1 MNMRRVVKK
10 TLAAL
15 AAVAGLACP
24 ALAAEQPYD
33 VALEY
38 IESDGTQYLDTGLVL
53 SNDVSVSLSF
63 ALVSGTDWYSKVF
76 GSRDAASS
84 RNISCVFQY
93 GGLLVDF
100 NNGDCLTYRAS
111 PEQDAADPW
120 RRMDILISS
129 AVRHVN
135 RHSPPQHLG
144 GNENNNTAVFH
155 TSYTVRIFDIAGPDG
170 TPKNWNKVAGRLYSL
185 TISAGDVPLRDYQP
199 CIKAGVVGLYDR
211 VTRTFLKP
219 EEGNPLIPGPVVVTP
234 PQDVV
239 RDEGAPAFRVLPAV
253 HDVDYIESDG
263 VAYLDTGL
271 KLTSSMSVDIVFSL
285 PAAVEGLS
293 SGIFGSRSSA
303 TSKNIALSSF
313 GSMITV
319 DFSNAGSYDSYRAQC
334 FGYSSGL
341 VYSVHLGADSRVVR
355 VYETGV
361 SQASNTN
368 VWSGA
373 FETPTSAY
381 VFKTGGTDWKTPAAK
396 VYSLVITDGSEVIR
410 DYRPCSSNGIA
421 CLHDRVGGGFLCN
434 ANPNGGVLKAGP
446 AREVPRDESLTV
458 DGTTATGQLELTD
471 LGQGAVAC
479 DIYAVTK
486 QAPDYDY
493 AVAYLE
499 SDGANCID
507 TGLVISNDM
516 EVTIT
521 YAITDFSNG
530 PAGVF
535 GSRSDVNTC
544 NVAIS
549 YADSS
554 RISCDFVSGGSY
566 ETYRVSLHPTTLKK
580 VYTSILSAQKRSLGG
595 YSNDELMPVTG
606 WCTPG
611 TAWIFG
617 TQNAGWR
624 YAKARLYALRIE
636 QGGKT
641 IRDYQPCVKDTVPC
655 LFDRIERTFLY
666 NSGSSGHPFRAGEQL
681 DPSDRDY
688 IDGGWRDGARSGVVT
703 TLVCSANCPTSKL
716 FTIPNLQPGTR
727 YACQFLA
734 VNRTGESRCP
744 AVEGQSYA
752 FTTKG
757 EAATLALSYGLTRSS
772 RLALTVKRTEG
783 TGATRL
789 HAVYGTACAGD
800 DETLWEHDEVVGSFA
815 ADETEVE
822 VKSPRLVPGVNYL
835 RLYTED
841 GAWSQTILVP
851 GTGLGQ
857 KDVCG
862 LMLLLK

>member
-1 MNMRRVVKK
+1 MNVKRVVKK
-10 TLAAL
+10 TLATA
-15 AAVAGLACP
+15 AAVAGLSCP

-38 IESDGTQYLDTGLVL
+38 VESDGKQCLDTGLVL

-63 ALVSGTDWYSKVF
+63 ALVSGTNWFSKVF
-76 GSRDAASS
+76 GGRDAASS

-111 PEQDAADPW
+111 PALDATDPW

-135 RHSPPQHLG
+135 KHSPPQHLG
-144 GNENNNTAVFH
+144 GNKNLNTAVFH
-155 TSYTVRIFDIAGPDG
+155 TSATARIFDIAGSDE
-170 TPKNWNKVAGRLYSL
+170 TLKTWSKAVGRLYSL

-199 CIKAGVVGLYDR
+199 GIKAGVVGLYDR

-234 PQDVV
+234 MQDVF

-271 KLTSSMSVDIVFSL
+271 KLTSSMSVDIVLSL
-285 PAAVEGLS
+285 PDAVAGLS

-303 TSKNIALSSF
+303 SSKNIALSSF
-313 GSMITV
+313 GSTITA
-319 DFSNAGSYDSYRAQC
+319 DFSDTGSYDNYRAQC
-334 FGYSSGL
+334 SSYSSGL
-341 VYSVHLGADSRVVR
+341 VYAVHLGADSRVVR
-355 VYETGV
+355 EYETGV
-361 SQASNTN
+361 SQASKTTL
-368 VWSGA
+368 WSGD

-381 VFKTGGTDWKTPAAK
+381 VFKTGGTTWATPAAR
-396 VYSLVITDGSEVIR
+396 VYSLVIKDGSEAIR

-421 CLHDRVGGGFLCN
+421 CLHDRIGGGFLCN

-446 AREVPRDESLTV
+446 AREVPRDEGLAV

-471 LGQGAVAC
+471 LGQGAGAC

-566 ETYRVSLHPTTLKK
+566 ETYRVTLLPTTLEK

-617 TQNAGWR
+617 TQNVDWR
-624 YAKARLYALRIE
+624 YAKARLYALRIK
-636 QGGKT
+636 QGGRT
-641 IRDYQPCVKDTVPC
+641 IRDYQPCVKDDVPC
-655 LFDRIERTFLY
+655 LFDRVERTFLY
-666 NSGSSGHPFRAGEQL
+666 NSGASGHPFKAGERL
-681 DPSDRDY
+681 ELSDQDF

-716 FTIPNLQPGTR
+716 FTIPNLQPGTH
-727 YACQFLA
+727 YACQFMA
-734 VNRTGESRCP
+734 VNGAGESRCP

-757 EAATLALSYGLTRSS
+757 ESATLALSYGLTRSS
-772 RLALTVKRTEG
+772 RLALTVKRAEG
-783 TGATRL
+783 TGTTRI
-789 HAVYGTACAGD
+789 HAVYGAAYAGD
-800 DETLWEHDEVVGSFA
+800 DEALWEQDEVIGSFA

-851 GTGLGQ
+851 GTGLRQ
-857 KDVCG
+857 KDAFG
-862 LMLLLK
+862 LLLLLR